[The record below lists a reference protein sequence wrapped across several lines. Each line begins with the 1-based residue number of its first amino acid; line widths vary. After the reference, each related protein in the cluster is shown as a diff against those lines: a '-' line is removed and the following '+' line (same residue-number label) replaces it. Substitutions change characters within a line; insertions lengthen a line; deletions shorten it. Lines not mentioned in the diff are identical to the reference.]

1 MTIVITNHGPIVM
14 TTPNVKSVHVSLDP
28 LGDYVAGAHALPAKL
43 VRIANNQHHVAQSLG
58 RAVIALRSMAALN
71 QRSTHLESKNAT
83 PNTGNNLASC

>member
-1 MTIVITNHGPIVM
+1 MTIVITNHDSIIM
-14 TTPNVKSVHVSLDP
+14 TTPNVKSAHISQDP

-71 QRSTHLESKNAT
+71 QRPTHLESKKST
-83 PNTGNNLASC
+83 LNTGNNLASR